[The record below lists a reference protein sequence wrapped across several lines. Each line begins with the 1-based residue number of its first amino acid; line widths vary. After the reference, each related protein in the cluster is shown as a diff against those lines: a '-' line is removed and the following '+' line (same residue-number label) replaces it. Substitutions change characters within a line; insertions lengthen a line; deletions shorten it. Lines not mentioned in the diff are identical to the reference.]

1 MFFSLDVRRA
11 RKGDCLLLHVGS
23 KKEPGLVMIDGGPK
37 SVYGPHLKPRIE
49 EIRKARGLGDDDPL
63 EVALLMVSHVDD
75 DHIQGILDLTSELK
89 DAQRE
94 GQPQLIQVL
103 SFWHNSFDEIIG
115 HEPKELTASV
125 KTHFGPASVSGGG
138 EMPEK
143 AKEEVEEKYAEDN
156 PDDDPEL
163 GREVVSSTLKVLA
176 SIEQGFRL
184 RQDAEGLDFPRNP
197 EFDGKLIV
205 AREDGEAV
213 DIAEGLKFTVVGPMQ
228 PELQALHEKHQQ
240 WLDELKKKGKS
251 PPAAEALAAYVDK
264 SVPNLSSIVVLA
276 EAGGKR
282 MLLTGDARGDK
293 VLEGLE
299 LVGLIKEEGGKMH
312 VDLLKVPH
320 HGSSNNLDDDFFERI
335 TADHYVFSGDGEHG
349 NPERESLEMLL
360 NARGDADYTVHLTYP
375 VPEIDE
381 GRKEDWDKE
390 RNKQVARKKKNPKTK
405 VRENWSPAKHSLTA
419 LLADNPKFAKKIKI
433 VDATKPHVIDL
444 LNPVG
449 F

>member
-11 RKGDCLLLHVGS
+11 RKGDCLLLHYGS
-23 KKEPGLVMIDGGPK
+23 KNEPGLVMIDGGPK
-37 SVYGPHLKPRIE
+37 SVYGPHLKPRS
-49 EIRKARGLGDDDPL
+49 RRSGQRAGSATMSRSKWT
-63 EVALLMVSHVDD
+63 LLMVSHVDD

-125 KTHFGPASVSGGG
+125 KTQFGPASLSGGG

-213 DIAEGLKFTVVGPMQ
+213 DIAEGLKFTVAGPMQ
-228 PELQALHEKHQQ
+228 PELQALQEKHEQ
-240 WLDELKKKGKS
+240 WLEELKKKGKS
-251 PPAAEALAAYVDK
+251 PAAAEALRRLRGQVGAK
-264 SVPNLSSIVVLA
+264 PI
-276 EAGGKR
+276 EHRRAGGSRRQDGCCSPATPGATRSLK
-282 MLLTGDARGDK
+282 
-293 VLEGLE
+293 GLE
-299 LVGLIKEEGGKMH
+299 LVGLIKERAAKCMST
-312 VDLLKVPH
+312 
-320 HGSSNNLDDDFFERI
+320 SSRSRI
-335 TADHYVFSGDGEHG
+335 MAAPTTG
-349 NPERESLEMLL
+349 
-360 NARGDADYTVHLTYP
+360 
-375 VPEIDE
+375 
-381 GRKEDWDKE
+381 
-390 RNKQVARKKKNPKTK
+390 
-405 VRENWSPAKHSLTA
+405 
-419 LLADNPKFAKKIKI
+419 
-433 VDATKPHVIDL
+433 
-444 LNPVG
+444 
-449 F
+449 